1 MRPLSG
7 LFLLFFALSSEVGL
21 AHEIPRC
28 GDNLEYNV
36 ELKRCTESFSRDLC
50 PRGRARYLG
59 FCSSAEE
66 LQLNANFDVSSNVTA
81 GLTESG
87 RSQARQANVSYEAF
101 MHEYQAHLS
110 QQRIRAEEAAS
121 VTPPEPAPAAV
132 AEGTSSPN
140 PTPAPEPEETVSDN
154 QDNLEE
160 SFDVFDPD
168 QCEWV
173 PDMPRKVHEAPGCRR
188 SSRTKVCVGYVACKL
203 REGEGRF
210 IRASTCS
217 TQHCGDGPANAS
229 ACTKDPGFWSNNVDE
244 SSPKYINQEIRNLIN
259 RASRQ

>member
-28 GDNLEYNV
+28 EEGEEFNV
-36 ELKRCTESFSRDLC
+36 NLKRCASPFIRHR
-50 PRGRARYLG
+50 P
-59 FCSSAEE
+59 CSSGEARFLGVCVSASV
-66 LQLNANFDVSSNVTA
+66 LQLNASLEASESA
-81 GLTESG
+81 RALTIE
-87 RSQARQANVSYEAF
+87 RSEARARQMNVDYSDLSNLYEN
-101 MHEYQAHLS
+101 YV
-110 QQRIRAEEAAS
+110 AEQTAMSAGS
-121 VTPPEPAPAAV
+121 TVTPPEPASAAV